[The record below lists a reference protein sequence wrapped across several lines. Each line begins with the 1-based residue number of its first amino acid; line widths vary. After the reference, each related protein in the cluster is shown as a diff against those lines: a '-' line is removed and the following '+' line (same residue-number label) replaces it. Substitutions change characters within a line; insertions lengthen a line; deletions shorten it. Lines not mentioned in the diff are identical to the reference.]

1 MISKLEQKIILQK
14 ILSESYIP
22 EVKTNVGKLLKE
34 YHKQVIEDM
43 SMSNLIGSPVS
54 TQAKPMIFE
63 IGKPTEKLIEDILT
77 AFNN

>member
-1 MISKLEQKIILQK
+1 M
-14 ILSESYIP
+14 ESYVP
-22 EVKTNVGKLLKE
+22 EVKANVSKLLVE

>member
-54 TQAKPMIFE
+54 TQTKPMIFE

>member
-1 MISKLEQKIILQK
+1 M
-14 ILSESYIP
+14 ESYVP

-54 TQAKPMIFE
+54 TQTKPMIFE